1 MFFWRHSMVNEGIKI
16 ELDDK
21 NVIVMKLLHYFITDK
36 NYNPIILQ
44 GAENEIW
51 LENMDEDY
59 KIVRIV
65 SNYIHN
71 DEQFR
76 FDMFKTKRIVKKI
89 KKKTFTMNMNT
100 LSIFLNLGD
109 NVNLKNDEK
118 VDCVK
123 VEEEVDLNNNSLIQ
137 SNFPDLPKKIV

>member
-76 FDMFKTKRIVKKI
+76 FDMFKTKRIVK
-89 KKKTFTMNMNT
+89 N
-100 LSIFLNLGD
+100 
-109 NVNLKNDEK
+109 ND
-118 VDCVK
+118 
-123 VEEEVDLNNNSLIQ
+123 LILLFNNPKLI
-137 SNFPDLPKKIV
+137 